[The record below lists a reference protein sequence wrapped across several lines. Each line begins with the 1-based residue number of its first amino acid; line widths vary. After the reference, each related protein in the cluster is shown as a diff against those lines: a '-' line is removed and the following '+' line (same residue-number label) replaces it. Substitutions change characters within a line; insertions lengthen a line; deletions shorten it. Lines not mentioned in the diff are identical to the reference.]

1 MFYERFRRMCA
12 EQGLPLCTVCERAGL
27 NRSTWVAWS
36 KGKAPSSK
44 SAAKLAAY
52 FGVNTNYILYGIESG
67 NSLGGLNQKL
77 RVLWEGVSRMSP
89 AQVDTLTEAMHEIM
103 QGSQSP

>member
-67 NSLGGLNQKL
+67 NSLG
-77 RVLWEGVSRMSP
+77 VLWEGVSRMSP
-89 AQVDTLTEAMHEIM
+89 AQVDTLTEAMHEIL
-103 QGSQSP
+103 QGGQSP